1 MDTSRIRLVA
11 VDADDT
17 LWDCQSYFTAA
28 EQVFK
33 ETLLPYGPPEETFA
47 RLTRRELANMDSLGF
62 GGKAFTLSLVDTAI
76 SYGASTGEIHT
87 ILQAGRAVIDL
98 PATPLDGVAET
109 LEALRGRY
117 RLILYTKGDLQEQ
130 TAKIRRSG
138 LAPLFDD
145 VLIVAHKDE
154 SSYRRLCE
162 ANGCPP
168 EAFLMVGNSFRS
180 DIDPV
185 LRIGGSGIHI
195 PFHLSWAYEEVEEYD
210 HPRLAKVA
218 TFKEILRFL

>member
-47 RLTRRELANMDSLGF
+47 QLTRRELANMDSLGF
-62 GGKAFTLSLVDTAI
+62 GGKAFTLSLVETAI

-98 PATPLDGVAET
+98 PATPLDGVVET

-154 SSYRRLCE
+154 SSYRRLCG
-162 ANGCPP
+162 ANGCAP

>member
-47 RLTRRELANMDSLGF
+47 QLTRRELANMDSLGF
-62 GGKAFTLSLVDTAI
+62 GGKAFTLSLVETAI

-98 PATPLDGVAET
+98 PATPLDGVVET

-154 SSYRRLCE
+154 SSYRRLCG

>member
-1 MDTSRIRLVA
+1 
-11 VDADDT
+11 
-17 LWDCQSYFTAA
+17 
-28 EQVFK
+28 
-33 ETLLPYGPPEETFA
+33 
-47 RLTRRELANMDSLGF
+47 MDSLGF
-62 GGKAFTLSLVDTAI
+62 GGKAFTLSLVETAL
-76 SYGASTGEIHT
+76 SYGASSAEIDT
-87 ILQAGRAVIDL
+87 ILRAGRAVIDL
-98 PATPLDGVAET
+98 PATPLDGVVDT
-109 LEALRGRY
+109 LSALRGRY

-138 LAPLFDD
+138 LAPFFEE

-154 SSYRRLCE
+154 SSYRRLCD
-162 ANGCPP
+162 ANGCTP
-168 EAFLMVGNSFRS
+168 EEFLMVGNSFRS

-218 TFKEILRFL
+218 TFREILRYL